1 MPGADD
7 VINYKVQMGFSHDR
21 HDFVRGRFRLKRFN
35 HSQTCHA
42 IFAFELAGIL
52 VMGNYPS
59 GRFSGQ
65 NVLIPNSQINGHH
78 NRLIFKDNV
87 YRLELHSSTIQLRF
101 ANRNSPLRLTDYQS
115 RNLPRVLR
123 IIRDRNSLIPNE
135 APVYQSGAELDRSWL
150 ARFWERYDTKF
161 FGGLSLAFMLI
172 ALLCVLYEP
181 IKSRLVN
188 NYRPVV
194 TRSEVTRHQQSAVSY
209 DMNRV
214 RPASMSQA
222 IRARAHANQV
232 SLAGQIM
239 VPSVGIHLPIGRG
252 VGNNT
257 LMLAAGTMKPNQK
270 MGHGNYALAGHHM
283 ISKKVLFT
291 PLYFHAHRGTLVY
304 VTDMRKI
311 YTYRINVRKIINPH
325 DVGVINNTNR
335 PIITLITCND
345 SGSRRLLLQGRLI
358 KQSLL
363 RRAPRPLIRE
373 TGRPTNNHDVLKGY

>member
-1 MPGADD
+1 
-7 VINYKVQMGFSHDR
+7 MGFSHDR
-21 HDFVRGRFRLKRFN
+21 HDFIRGRFRLKRFN

-101 ANRNSPLRLTDYQS
+101 ANRNS
-115 RNLPRVLR
+115 
-123 IIRDRNSLIPNE
+123 LIPNE
-135 APVYQSGAELDRSWL
+135 TPVYQSGTELDRSWL

-161 FGGLSLAFMLI
+161 FGGLSLIFMLI

-257 LMLAAGTMKPNQK
+257 LMLAAGTMKHNLK